1 MNKKKFYL
9 TLSVLLFC
17 WSTGHLIAQQNAVL
31 DNLFKEP
38 YVNVDE
44 WRDTPTRHRY
54 VHGGFKGT
62 TTRFSFYFPEKE
74 NYKNR
79 FFQYITPVP
88 DSETL
93 SQGGTGEEDKIGFS
107 LSHGAYFIETN
118 SGGITDPM
126 AGFGPNATIGAY
138 LANAACATYSRV
150 VAKDMY
156 GDHRTYGYAFGGSG
170 GAYRTLGAAENTR
183 GVWDGTVPFV
193 LGTPMA
199 IPNQFSIRMHGM
211 RVLKNKLPQ
220 IVDALEPGGSG
231 DMYAGLNDEEKAAL
245 KEVTAMGFPTKA
257 WFNYKNMGI
266 HAFPAVY
273 PGMLMA
279 DGGYF
284 KDFWTKPGY
293 LGADNPASFSGDRIQ
308 QKVVIEQSL
317 TKIELS
323 KLGIGLTDN
332 PGKAKGS
339 ADRAWEIFDK
349 QDTIVVA
356 FRVKTRLP
364 VMQFLGGDLNVVS
377 GDAKGKTIILKAISN
392 DILILGAADPAVA
405 AKIKS
410 GDEVEIDNSNF
421 LAAQTYHRHQVPGKE
436 YYVWDQFRNASGD
449 PIYPQRPMLI
459 GPLFTRATV
468 GSIPTGKFKGKM
480 ILLESLWDT
489 EAFPWQA
496 DWYRA
501 RVKEQLGDSIDN
513 NFRLYFTDHANHAD
527 FKNPGDPTHL
537 VSYIGVLQQALLD
550 LSAWV
555 EKGIE
560 PPANTSYKIVD
571 AQVIVPSL
579 AKDRLGI
586 QPIVTLEADGSERA
600 EVKKGK
606 PVTFSATI
614 DVPPNAGKVVA
625 AEWDFE
631 GTGTFPV
638 AGKFTADKNSLSVN
652 VQATYAFAKAGTYF
666 VTLRGTS
673 QRDGDANT
681 LYTRIRNLGR
691 VRVEVTK

>member
-62 TTRFSFYFPEKE
+62 TTRFSFYFPVKE

-257 WFNYKNMGI
+257 
-266 HAFPAVY
+266 
-273 PGMLMA
+273 
-279 DGGYF
+279 
-284 KDFWTKPGY
+284 
-293 LGADNPASFSGDRIQ
+293 
-308 QKVVIEQSL
+308 
-317 TKIELS
+317 
-323 KLGIGLTDN
+323 
-332 PGKAKGS
+332 
-339 ADRAWEIFDK
+339 
-349 QDTIVVA
+349 
-356 FRVKTRLP
+356 
-364 VMQFLGGDLNVVS
+364 
-377 GDAKGKTIILKAISN
+377 
-392 DILILGAADPAVA
+392 
-405 AKIKS
+405 
-410 GDEVEIDNSNF
+410 
-421 LAAQTYHRHQVPGKE
+421 
-436 YYVWDQFRNASGD
+436 
-449 PIYPQRPMLI
+449 
-459 GPLFTRATV
+459 
-468 GSIPTGKFKGKM
+468 
-480 ILLESLWDT
+480 
-489 EAFPWQA
+489 
-496 DWYRA
+496 
-501 RVKEQLGDSIDN
+501 
-513 NFRLYFTDHANHAD
+513 
-527 FKNPGDPTHL
+527 
-537 VSYIGVLQQALLD
+537 
-550 LSAWV
+550 
-555 EKGIE
+555 
-560 PPANTSYKIVD
+560 
-571 AQVIVPSL
+571 
-579 AKDRLGI
+579 
-586 QPIVTLEADGSERA
+586 
-600 EVKKGK
+600 
-606 PVTFSATI
+606 
-614 DVPPNAGKVVA
+614 
-625 AEWDFE
+625 
-631 GTGTFPV
+631 
-638 AGKFTADKNSLSVN
+638 
-652 VQATYAFAKAGTYF
+652 
-666 VTLRGTS
+666 
-673 QRDGDANT
+673 
-681 LYTRIRNLGR
+681 
-691 VRVEVTK
+691 

>member
-1 MNKKKFYL
+1 
-9 TLSVLLFC
+9 
-17 WSTGHLIAQQNAVL
+17 
-31 DNLFKEP
+31 
-38 YVNVDE
+38 
-44 WRDTPTRHRY
+44 
-54 VHGGFKGT
+54 
-62 TTRFSFYFPEKE
+62 
-74 NYKNR
+74 
-79 FFQYITPVP
+79 
-88 DSETL
+88 
-93 SQGGTGEEDKIGFS
+93 
-107 LSHGAYFIETN
+107 
-118 SGGITDPM
+118 
-126 AGFGPNATIGAY
+126 
-138 LANAACATYSRV
+138 
-150 VAKDMY
+150 
-156 GDHRTYGYAFGGSG
+156 
-170 GAYRTLGAAENTR
+170 
-183 GVWDGTVPFV
+183 
-193 LGTPMA
+193 
-199 IPNQFSIRMHGM
+199 
-211 RVLKNKLPQ
+211 
-220 IVDALEPGGSG
+220 
-231 DMYAGLNDEEKAAL
+231 
-245 KEVTAMGFPTKA
+245 
-257 WFNYKNMGI
+257 MGI

-377 GDAKGKTIILKAISN
+377 GDAKGKTIILKGISN

-468 GSIPTGKFKGKM
+468 GSLPTGKFNGKM

-560 PPANTSYKIVD
+560 PPANTSYKIAD

-586 QPIVTLEADGSERA
+586 QPIVTLEANGSEHA

-681 LYTRIRNLGR
+681 PYTRIRNLGR
-691 VRVEVTK
+691 VRVVVTK